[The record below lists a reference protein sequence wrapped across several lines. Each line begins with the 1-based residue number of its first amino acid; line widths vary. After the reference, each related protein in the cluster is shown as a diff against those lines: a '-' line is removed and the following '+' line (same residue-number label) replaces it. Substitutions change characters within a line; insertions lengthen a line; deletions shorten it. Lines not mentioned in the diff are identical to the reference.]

1 MGDER
6 DLIGVRAA
14 HRGEEVYLYQLTTPV
29 PVARAILLDYVD
41 SINQLAE
48 EAAWYNALTHNCTT
62 SIRRHVQNVAANN
75 PFDWRILVNGYLPQ
89 LGYERG
95 RLDQS
100 LPLGLDQNVL
110 EASGRC
116 RISPPACSLRRI
128 RLCRSCEAPNLL
140 FARPRVAA
148 SGHHGPMNDAYP
160 RSVMAPFSVITEANR
175 RA

>member
-1 MGDER
+1 MVGDER

-41 SINQLAE
+41 SINLLAE

-62 SIRRHVQNVAANN
+62 SIRRHITNVAADN

-100 LPLGLDQNVL
+100 LPFEELK
-110 EASGRC
+110 
-116 RISPPACSLRRI
+116 RR
-128 RLCRSCEAPNLL
+128 S
-140 FARPRVAA
+140 
-148 SGHHGPMNDAYP
+148 D
-160 RSVMAPFSVITEANR
+160 ITEAAKAAVKAREFSSSIR
-175 RA
+175 RGLPER